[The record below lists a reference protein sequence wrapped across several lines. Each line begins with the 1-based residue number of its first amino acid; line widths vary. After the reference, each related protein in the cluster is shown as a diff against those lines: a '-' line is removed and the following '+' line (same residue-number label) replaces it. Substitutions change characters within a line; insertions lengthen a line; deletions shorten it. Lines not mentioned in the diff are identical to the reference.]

1 MNKAYV
7 TTLLKGWLV
16 PVCLAPVSM
25 VVEAVMKGQFIVL
38 VICSYPK
45 CIFSLSNLGEI
56 ARG

>member
-1 MNKAYV
+1 VYAAA
-7 TTLLKGWLV
+7 LLRGWLV

-45 CIFSLSNLGEI
+45 CILSLSNLGEI
-56 ARG
+56 AGG

>member
-45 CIFSLSNLGEI
+45 CILSLSNLGEI